1 MLTAIRCQAGTR
13 RLWLRMRNLIFEDTK
28 MEGTRVLVYIL
39 PAGVPRVARLIKF
52 HLPILPHYSKY
63 EPLEIEDN
71 KRYLLRKPVWNIK
84 YHICINYK
92 YLPNFHLN

>member
-1 MLTAIRCQAGTR
+1 
-13 RLWLRMRNLIFEDTK
+13 MRNLIFEDTK

-71 KRYLLRKPVWNIK
+71 KRYIENLFGILNI
-84 YHICINYK
+84 IFVLIIST
-92 YLPNFHLN
+92 

>member
-1 MLTAIRCQAGTR
+1 
-13 RLWLRMRNLIFEDTK
+13 MRNLIFEDMK
-28 MEGTRVLVYIL
+28 MERTRVLVYIL

-71 KRYLLRKPVWNIK
+71 KRYVEVVENLFGILNI
-84 YHICINYK
+84 IFVLIISR

>member
-63 EPLEIEDN
+63 ESLEIEDN
-71 KRYLLRKPVWNIK
+71 KRYIENLFGILNIIFVLIIST
-84 YHICINYK
+84 YRI
-92 YLPNFHLN
+92 HLN